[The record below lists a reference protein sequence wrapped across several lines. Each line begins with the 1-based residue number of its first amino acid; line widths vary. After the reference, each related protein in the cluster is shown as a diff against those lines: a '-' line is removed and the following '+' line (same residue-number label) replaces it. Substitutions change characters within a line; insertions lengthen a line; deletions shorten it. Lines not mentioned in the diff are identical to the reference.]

1 MKTINNHY
9 ILYIFRFILFR
20 VNPFYLH
27 LFYFLSLAFLG
38 SLALSLLTPRVP
50 SFNLRFIDSLYISAS
65 ALTVSGLGTVE
76 MEVLSN
82 TQLVVIALL
91 MLAGGEVFVS
101 MLAFPFTTIRYK
113 YNKWNH
119 NKVEVELQSIESGSP
134 VIITASDDSEID
146 ELKYSSMKSLSYVV
160 FSYHVIANFIGSISI
175 LVYIVLVKS
184 SREVLKR
191 KGLRVSTFCVFVAI
205 SSFANGGFIPTNENM
220 AIFKSNSGL
229 LLIVILLVL
238 MGNTLFPLFLRF
250 SIWVLKGLTKR
261 AEFEYMLGRPE
272 QVGFRHLLPK
282 RENGPVAVFVLGL
295 IALQVVLLCGL
306 EWRSDALSGLNG
318 YRKIVV
324 ALFEGVNSRH
334 AGESAVDFS
343 VVSAAAL
350 VLYIAAM
357 FLPAYTCFL
366 PSGGEKKGGMDKQRN
381 RKGRRRAI
389 EILYLSHL
397 SYIVIFVIIVC
408 IIERKKMRDDPVNFS
423 LLNVIFEVTSAYG
436 NVGFSVSYSC
446 ARRLNT
452 GSACVDKAY
461 GFSGWWSDLGK
472 LMIVFVMLFGRVKRF
487 TMNGG
492 KAWRLA

>member
-20 VNPFYLH
+20 VKPFYLH
-27 LFYFLSLAFLG
+27 LFYFLCLAFSG

-65 ALTVSGLGTVE
+65 ALTVSGLGSVE

-91 MLAGGEVFVS
+91 MLVGGEVFVS
-101 MLAFPFTTIRYK
+101 MLAFPFTTIKYK

-119 NKVEVELQSIESGSP
+119 NKVDVELQSVESGSP
-134 VIITASDDSEID
+134 VTSPDDDEID
-146 ELKYSSMKSLSYVV
+146 ELKYSSMKRLSYVV
-160 FSYHVIANFIGSISI
+160 FSYHVMTNFIGSISI
-175 LVYIVLVKS
+175 LVYVVLVKT

-191 KGLRVSTFCVFVAI
+191 KGLRVSTFCVFVSI

-220 AIFKSNSGL
+220 AIFNSNSGL
-229 LLIVILLVL
+229 LLIVVLLVL
-238 MGNTLFPLFLRF
+238 MGNTLFPVFLRF
-250 SIWVLKGLTKR
+250 SIWVLKGVTGR
-261 AEFEYMLGRPE
+261 SEFEYMLARPE
-272 QVGFRHLLPK
+272 EVGFRHLLPK
-282 RENGPVAVFVLGL
+282 RENGPVAMTVLGL
-295 IALQVVLLCGL
+295 IAAQVILLCGL
-306 EWRSDALSGLNG
+306 EWRSNALSGLNG

-324 ALFEGVNSRH
+324 SVFQGVNSRH

-350 VLYIAAM
+350 VLYITAM
-357 FLPAYTCFL
+357 FLPAYTSFL
-366 PSGGEKKGGMDKQRN
+366 PLVGGKEGDLDKQRN
-381 RKGRRRAI
+381 KKGRRRAI
-389 EILYLSHL
+389 EILYLSHV

-423 LLNVIFEVTSAYG
+423 LLNVIFEVVSAYG

-452 GSACVDKAY
+452 GSACADKAY
-461 GFSGWWSDLGK
+461 GFSGWWSDSGK
-472 LMIVFVMLFGRVKRF
+472 LMIVFVMLFGRLKRF

-492 KAWRLA
+492 KAWRLS